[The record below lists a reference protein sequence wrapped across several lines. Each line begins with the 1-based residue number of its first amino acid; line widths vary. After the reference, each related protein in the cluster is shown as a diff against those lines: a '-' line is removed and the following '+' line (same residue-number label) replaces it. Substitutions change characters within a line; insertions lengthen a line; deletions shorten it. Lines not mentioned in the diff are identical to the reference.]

1 MIILHLK
8 PKDGVI
14 PNDPDPLDPSRPKTW
29 FLGQLGLVRW
39 LHNTMLPPET
49 LRVRKD
55 RARYLIPQYADARY
69 ALPAAQEEKV
79 FLEQQFKATACPS
92 GPVDVRRLI
101 RGPGAFDLLHFAGHG
116 DATAQD
122 ISGSLIL
129 LSATPNPQPPPDPWI
144 ETLEASIVEQT
155 ANLLGAEQNR
165 PLIVL
170 NACRAG
176 RAGWQL
182 TKLGGFAKAFLARGA
197 GLFIGALWSVGD
209 APARNFT
216 EAFYAGLLLGK
227 PVAEAAV
234 NARETARK
242 AKDATWLAYTVYGH
256 PHATLAGK

>member
-1 MIILHLK
+1 MLRK
-8 PKDGVI
+8 FRFT
-14 PNDPDPLDPSRPKTW
+14 PLEPGKGEIWIVAWQRRQP
-29 FLGQLGLVRW
+29 LV
-39 LHNTMLPPET
+39 T
-49 LRVRKD
+49 LRLKFKIVAPGTAGGKRMVRAEAGAAEVPAGVKPVDRLTIIELQVGNRLAYRYELDSPSLGRNWVFVSDQFQRD
-55 RARYLIPQYADARY
+55 RAEFIDGIYRKI
-69 ALPAAQEEKV
+69 
-79 FLEQQFKATACPS
+79 
-92 GPVDVRRLI
+92 
-101 RGPGAFDLLHFAGHG
+101 
-116 DATAQD
+116 
-122 ISGSLIL
+122 
-129 LSATPNPQPPPDPWI
+129 
-144 ETLEASIVEQT
+144 EASIVEQT

-176 RAGWQL
+176 RTGWQL